1 MPGKIIT
8 EQDLTKWKVQD
19 LVFRAG
25 GAETGDFISYEKQKC
40 TGCGECAL
48 VCAAS
53 LWTVPK
59 GGNKARLSSKY
70 RELCLECA
78 ACYAVCEPDAIDFR
92 YPNGGAG
99 IIIKHG

>member
-1 MPGKIIT
+1 MANK
-8 EQDLTKWKVQD
+8 QKQSNDLTQWKVKD
-19 LVFRAG
+19 LVFRVE
-25 GAETGDFISYEKQKC
+25 GADPGDFISYDEAKC
-40 TGCGECAL
+40 NGCGDCAM

-59 GGNKARLSSKY
+59 GKKARLAPKY

-78 ACYAVCEPDAIDFR
+78 ACYAVCEQDGIDFR
-92 YPNGGAG
+92 YPNGGTG

>member
-1 MPGKIIT
+1 MPTQQKPSGDLTRGKIK
-8 EQDLTKWKVQD
+8 DFVCRVD
-19 LVFRAG
+19 
-25 GAETGDFISYEKQKC
+25 GADPGDFISYDEAKC
-40 TGCGECAL
+40 NRCGDCAM
-48 VCAAS
+48 VCAPS

-59 GGNKARLSSKY
+59 GKKARLAPKY
-70 RELCLECA
+70 RELCMECA